1 MLLSIGVELAECD
14 LWRCRRRIWE
24 NVNAW
29 GLYVETDQ
37 SWRNVL
43 VSDIEDAK
51 ALLRGHP
58 NTETVG
64 EILSFLTIAEELD
77 HSATNVEEDTMAWCL
92 AVRPHCHLS
101 S

>member
-1 MLLSIGVELAECD
+1 MLLAIGDGLAERD
-14 LWRCRRRIWE
+14 LWACRRKIWE
-24 NVNAW
+24 NVNTW

-37 SWRNVL
+37 NWRNVL
-43 VSDIEDAK
+43 VLDIEKAK
-51 ALLRGHP
+51 GLLRGHP
-58 NTETVG
+58 DTETVG